1 MSKVTIYH
9 NPNCGTSRNTL
20 KLLRHAG
27 LEPEVIEYL
36 KTPPSKETLIGLL
49 FKMNMTARELLREKG
64 TPYAELQLDL
74 PHWSEEDLIDKMV
87 EHPILMNRP
96 IVLTA
101 LGARLCR
108 PSERVLELL
117 PVPKIEPFQ
126 KEDGEMLLDDGL
138 RLGQSAEH

>member
-9 NPNCGTSRNTL
+9 NPNCATSRNTL
-20 KLLRHAG
+20 SLLRHAG

-36 KTPPSKETLIGLL
+36 KTPPSKETLIALL
-49 FKMNMTARELLREKG
+49 DTMRMSPRELLREKG
-64 TPYAELQLDL
+64 TPFAELQLDL
-74 PHWSEEDLIDKMV
+74 PHWSDEDLIDKMV

-96 IVLTA
+96 IVLTS

-117 PVPKIEPFQ
+117 PIPKIAPFK
-126 KEDGEMLLDDGL
+126 KEDGEMVVDDGA
-138 RLGQSAEH
+138 RLV

>member
-20 KLLRHAG
+20 SLLRHAG

-36 KTPPSKETLIGLL
+36 KTPPSKEALIELL
-49 FKMNMTARELLREKG
+49 DLMQMRVRDILREKG

-74 PHWSEEDLIDKMV
+74 PHWSDHELLDKIV

-96 IVLTA
+96 IVLTS

-108 PSERVLELL
+108 PTERVLELL
-117 PVPKIEPFQ
+117 PIAKITPFQ
-126 KEDGEMLLDDGL
+126 KEDGEMVVDTGA
-138 RLGQSAEH
+138 RLT